1 MTQAGGTGRDP
12 GLAAEPAATV
22 KSFGLRDSTDRGS
35 AMRAIQGWAGLMAI
49 VYATLAQGASPAP
62 AAKPD
67 LERGKQIA
75 STVCVA
81 CHGADGNSPVPA
93 NPILA
98 GQHADYLAAQ
108 LAAYKSGARAN
119 PIMAGMSAALTP
131 EDMRNVAAYFSQQ
144 VPKPSAAK
152 DKTLATR
159 GQQIWRG
166 GIRQGNVPA
175 CAGCHGAAG
184 AGIPTQYP
192 RLAGQYADLT
202 LAWLKAFASGGR
214 ANAVMA
220 PIAAKMSEADMK
232 AVAEYAAGLR

>member
-1 MTQAGGTGRDP
+1 
-12 GLAAEPAATV
+12 
-22 KSFGLRDSTDRGS
+22 
-35 AMRAIQGWAGLMAI
+35 MRAFQGWAGFIAI

-75 STVCVA
+75 ATICVA
-81 CHGADGNSPVPA
+81 CHGIDGNSPTPA

-108 LAAYKSGARAN
+108 LSAYKSGARPN

-131 EDMRNVAAYFSQQ
+131 EDMRNVAAHFAQQ
-144 VPKPSAAK
+144 APKPSVARDQA
-152 DKTLATR
+152 LAMR

-166 GIRQGNVPA
+166 GIRQSNVPA

-184 AGIPTQYP
+184 AGIPVQYP

-214 ANAVMA
+214 TNVMMG

-232 AVAEYAAGLR
+232 AVSEYVAGLR